1 MADNNQAAKEL
12 IEFAEKLV
20 WKLIREHGLKWHIPR
35 REDAQNDLFVAGWE
49 VWRETGNLGFARKRM
64 SSRAVN
70 LHRDFMTESRH
81 EPKCESSFP
90 KPEEGQPSLLEARRA
105 YTSDPLKAAIWKE
118 AEKRLTERQQQIGLY
133 RSAGLS
139 HQEIANEMGV
149 PLRTI
154 QREWSRIKK
163 ELEYVR
169 NQ

>member
-1 MADNNQAAKEL
+1 MADDDQAAKEL
-12 IEFAEKLV
+12 IEFAEKRV
-20 WKLIREHGLKWHIPR
+20 WKLIREHGLDWRIPR

-49 VWRETGNLGFARKRM
+49 VWRETGNLGFARNRI

-70 LHRDFMTESRH
+70 LHRDFMAESQH

-90 KPEEGQPSLLEARRA
+90 KPEAGQPSLVEAKRA

-133 RSAGLS
+133 RSAGRS
-139 HQEIANEMGV
+139 HQEIADEMGV

-163 ELEYVR
+163 ELDYVR
-169 NQ
+169 DQ